1 MSSPVPLSPP
11 ERSRTEEAAERR
23 RARERRTGLAAWTG
37 RRARDAWRR
46 RSLVVT
52 VALAVVTVGWLALRL
67 AWPAVV
73 VAAHRTDVRTLAV
86 GGLVRRY
93 RLHHPPRWD
102 AEQALP
108 LVLAFH
114 GHQGSARIVE
124 YESRL
129 DEAADRAHVLVA
141 YPDGTGVLPAA
152 VAGWPILGQVLHTWN
167 VGACCAP
174 ASGGDGRRPV
184 DDVRFASA
192 VVRTLVAEGVVDP
205 QRVYAT
211 GFSIGGTLAL
221 KLACDRAGLVAAVA
235 SVEGTMPDTTC
246 APGRRVPVLFVRGGE
261 DDELRA
267 DLQEN
272 RSQGSR
278 YVFAESMRAALRFW
292 ARHDGCA
299 GPVRR
304 TPGVRVTRDSV
315 AGCPAGVEAGMLLVH
330 GNAHAWPGGRRPY
343 LFAPRPA
350 PGVPLSAWL
359 LTFFLRHERT
369 R

>member
-1 MSSPVPLSPP
+1 MALG
-11 ERSRTEEAAERR
+11 AA
-23 RARERRTGLAAWTG
+23 
-37 RRARDAWRR
+37 
-46 RSLVVT
+46 
-52 VALAVVTVGWLALRL
+52 ALGWLALRL
-67 AWPAVV
+67 AWPAVIV
-73 VAAHRTDVRTLAV
+73 GANRTDVRTLTV

-114 GHQGSARIVE
+114 GHQGSARILE

-141 YPDGTGVLPAA
+141 YADGTGVLPAA
-152 VAGWPILGQVLHTWN
+152 VAGWPILGHVLRTWN

-174 ASGGDGRRPV
+174 ATGGAGRRPV
-184 DDVRFASA
+184 DDVHFAS
-192 VVRTLVAEGVVDP
+192 VLVRTLAAEGLADP
-205 QRVYAT
+205 RRVYAT

-246 APGRRVPVLFVRGGE
+246 APGRRVPVLLVRGGE

-267 DLQEN
+267 DLLEN
-272 RSQGSR
+272 RGQGGR
-278 YVFAESMRAALRFW
+278 YTFAESMRAALAFW

-299 GPVRR
+299 GPVLH
-304 TPGVRVTRDSV
+304 TPRARVVLDT
-315 AGCPAGVEAGMLLVH
+315 ATGCPAGFGAGLLLVH
-330 GNAHAWPGGRRPY
+330 GNEHAWPGGRRPY
-343 LFAPRPA
+343 LFAPHPA
-350 PGVPLSAWL
+350 PDVPLSARL
-359 LTFFLRHERT
+359 LAFFLRHERT
-369 R
+369 P